1 MRQVHHL
8 EQGSPEWLAHRATPG
23 MFNASELK
31 TIMGLDKKTGRNE
44 LLYMKSTGDV
54 KQFSDY
60 VQKNVIDKGH
70 ENEALARPLAES
82 IIDDDLSALVMTD
95 LIDGVLLSASLD
107 GITQGKD
114 ITFEHKSLN
123 ADLAAALDAGILPE
137 EYKPQCEAGLM
148 VSGAT
153 RCLFMASSDGDMETA
168 RHIWYESDPALRPR
182 IIASCKQFA
191 EDLANYKHVEVVEQ
205 PKAQVSIELPALFI
219 QAKGQITDSNM
230 VAYGEALK
238 TKLAEV
244 RAIALVTD
252 QDFSDAKAAAAMF
265 RDQRTKLQAAK
276 DAMLSQTMTIGEAA
290 RMIDAWSEDL
300 RLTALQLEKDVERK
314 DREKKAAIISAGAG
328 EFTAHV
334 AALNVRLGGSYGV
347 HFASPNLAE
356 AIKGKRTYTS
366 MTASVN
372 AAVAAAKVDASL
384 VADRIQENRD
394 LLKGDAHDF
403 MFLFPD
409 FQHVCTK
416 QREDFAAMLF
426 QRQTQEEQR
435 LEAERERIRQ
445 QEAVKADAQAKAQA
459 AQEARDNDQRAKADA
474 GTTMPACVQTTAAP
488 DAGFMPVEVSAGNA
502 ASAASSPP
510 NTTYAVCEQHTE
522 TMIDDFI
529 SLLACSA
536 VEKKA
541 IRANIV
547 KWEKYRIARLMQE
560 TA

>member
-1 MRQVHHL
+1 MNTVEL
-8 EQGSPEWLAHRATPG
+8 IQGSDEWKAYREQPHVFSASDAPAMMGESKHSTRTKLLANKHLGNADETTPG
-23 MFNASELK
+23 LQA
-31 TIMGLDKKTGRNE
+31 I
-44 LLYMKSTGDV
+44 Y
-54 KQFSDY
+54 
-60 VQKNVIDKGH
+60 DKGH
-70 ENEALARPLAES
+70 RAEAAARPIVEQRLGES
-82 IIDDDLSALVMTD
+82 MFPVTGWIDV
-95 LIDGVLLSASLD
+95 DGMMLSASFD
-107 GITQGKD
+107 GLSMMEDKAW
-114 ITFEHKSLN
+114 ENKLWSASLS
-123 ADLAAALDAGILPE
+123 AAV
-137 EYKPQCEAGLM
+137 EAGELTPHYYWQIEQQLL
-148 VSGAT
+148 VSGAERVYFT
-153 RCLFMASSDGDMETA
+153 AATETGDTVEGM
-168 RHIWYESDPALRPR
+168 WYEAVPGRREQL
-182 IIASCKQFA
+182 IAGWKQFA

-314 DREKKAAIISAGAG
+314 DREKKASIISAGAG

-334 AALNVRLGGSYGV
+334 AALNARLGGSYGV
-347 HFASPNLAE
+347 HFASPNLSE

-366 MTASVN
+366 MASSVS

-409 FQHVCTK
+409 FPHVCTK
-416 QREDFAAMLF
+416 PREDFAAMLF

-459 AQEARDNDQRAKADA
+459 AQEARDAAEVRQAGAYAPMGDLKSNVATPEQKQAAVIEHQDEISEFMASREWGKDA
-474 GTTMPACVQTTAAP
+474 G
-488 DAGFMPVEVSAGNA
+488 
-502 ASAASSPP
+502 
-510 NTTYAVCEQHTE
+510 
-522 TMIDDFI
+522 
-529 SLLACSA
+529 
-536 VEKKA
+536 K
-541 IRANIV
+541 IRAVLVEFI
-547 KWEKYRIARLMQE
+547 KWEAERKLRA
-560 TA
+560 AA

>member
-1 MRQVHHL
+1 MRKVHHL

-31 TIMGLDKKTGRNE
+31 TLMGLDKKTGRNE

-123 ADLAAALDAGILPE
+123 ADLAASLDAGILPE

-153 RCLFMASSDGDMETA
+153 RCLFMASSNGDMETA

-182 IIASCKQFA
+182 IIAACKQFA
-191 EDLANYKHVEVVEQ
+191 EDLANYKHVEVIEP

-230 VAYGEALK
+230 VQYGEALK

-252 QDFSDAKAAAAMF
+252 QDFSDAKAAAVMF

-314 DREKKAAIISAGAG
+314 DREKKAAIIGDGAG

-334 AALNVRLGGSYGV
+334 NALNARLGGSYGV

-356 AIKGKRTYTS
+356 AIKGKRNYTS
-366 MTASVN
+366 MTAAVD
-372 AAVAAAKVDASL
+372 AAVAAAKVDASMVANLIEANMNL
-384 VADRIQENRD
+384 VRPVGETTDW
-394 LLKGDAHDF
+394 

-409 FQHVCTK
+409 FIRVCAK
-416 QREDFAAMLF
+416 PYEDFAALLF

-445 QEAVKADAQAKAQA
+445 QEATKADAQAKAQA
-459 AQEARDNDQRAKADA
+459 AQSARDNDQRGKADA
-474 GTTMPACVQTTAAP
+474 GMRPEESIHAQPQPEAAIT
-488 DAGFMPVEVSAGNA
+488 
-502 ASAASSPP
+502 PP
-510 NTTYAVCEQHTE
+510 NTDES
-522 TMIDDFI
+522 MIDDFI
-529 SLLACSA
+529 RLFACSA
-536 VEKKA
+536 VEKKVL
-541 IRANIV
+541 RANIV
-547 KWEKYRIARLMQE
+547 NWERYRVARLMQE
-560 TA
+560 AA